1 MHFPWQAKDSN
12 RVGQQAEQ
20 AALNFLKQQGLTFV
34 ARNYHCRQGEI
45 DLVML
50 DQKSLVFIE
59 VRYRKSTKFGS
70 SAESVNTSKQQKLI
84 RCAEHYLLHKSKGG
98 APACRFD
105 VIAIYPSG
113 TSKSSLQFDWIKNA
127 FQA

>member
-1 MHFPWQAKDSN
+1 MQLSWRAKDSN
-12 RVGQQAEQ
+12 RVGQQAEH
-20 AALNFLKQQGLTFV
+20 AALNFLKQQGLTFI
-34 ARNYHCRQGEI
+34 ARNYRCRLGEI
-45 DLVML
+45 DLIMQ

-70 SAESVNTSKQQKLI
+70 SAESVSNNKQQKII
-84 RCAEHYLLHKSKGG
+84 RCAAHYLLHASKNES
-98 APACRFD
+98 PACRFD

-113 TSKSSLQFDWIKNA
+113 TGKSSLQFDWIKNA

>member
-70 SAESVNTSKQQKLI
+70 SAESVSTSKQQKLI
-84 RCAEHYLLHKSKGG
+84 RCAEHYLLHKSQGG
-98 APACRFD
+98 TPACRFD

-113 TSKSSLQFDWIKNA
+113 TDKSSLQFDWIKNA
-127 FQA
+127 FEA